1 MGFINWANNVCHIP
15 VFEDWVYYNFWF
27 WAWWWGPLL
36 GSLICLHD
44 IATGF
49 FFRWPPS
56 PVPCLPVPPFGH

>member
-36 GSLICLHD
+36 GSLITLHD
-44 IATGF
+44 IVTGF
-49 FFRWPPS
+49 FFRSVRHKQHIFMPS
-56 PVPCLPVPPFGH
+56 

>member
-44 IATGF
+44 IVTGF
-49 FFRWPPS
+49 FFRCVHATRHNAIHRAPD
-56 PVPCLPVPPFGH
+56 H